1 MKRNISCP
9 QVWYRSPRLVVASR
23 PVLRWSS
30 APLAASCTV
39 LHSSSDA
46 LALVALAA
54 RGLATS
60 RHRGVLI
67 RSFALLCKEFQY
79 VPHACLC
86 LRSLRKESGEAA
98 KVHARIRSAAQ
109 DAHRR
114 PGGGFRRPRRV
125 RSFAVLS
132 NWCSVV
138 GDSFLCWNCFRG
150 RYDGF
155 HLAISIISGGLQC
168 RWTMSSSMRTRV
180 SYICCENTSVQNSL
194 LFRSELRQGGA
205 AQVWHLGHAGGG
217 SV

>member
-1 MKRNISCP
+1 MSLAHPLRQS
-9 QVWYRSPRLVVASR
+9 SPRCLTDGASR
-23 PVLRWSS
+23 LRRPQLLRS
-30 APLAASCTV
+30 ALFRTGGI
-39 LHSSSDA
+39 SDF
-46 LALVALAA
+46 A
-54 RGLATS
+54 RVPWVSMHNGGTADGPSS

-98 KVHARIRSAAQ
+98 KVHARIRSGAQ

-168 RWTMSSSMRTRV
+168 RWTMSSSMRKLH
-180 SYICCENTSVQNSL
+180 L
-194 LFRSELRQGGA
+194 LRECVCSEFFAFRSKLRQGGA
-205 AQVWHLGHAGGG
+205 A
-217 SV
+217 